1 MENLLDFIVS
11 LKLLILPII
20 YIIIGIIAY
29 EIIKRII
36 KKVTLNGQK
45 KFQRKQ
51 QKQRIE
57 TLISLVL
64 NIIKYIIVVIVIV
77 GILGTFGVN
86 ITSIVA
92 GLGVTTAI
100 IGLAFQDLAK
110 DIIAGFSII
119 TEAQY
124 EVGDTIEVDGFMGEV
139 VFLGLKTTRI
149 RDYKGATKIIAN
161 HNMDKIINYSINNSL
176 AVVDIPIDY
185 DNDIEKVE
193 KVLNKLAEEL
203 DGKIKEARGRMQVW
217 GIDGIENSDV
227 IFRIV
232 LEVEPMKHL
241 AIQRYLRKEIKRAFD
256 EAGIKEPF
264 TRYEVHNGK

>member
-1 MENLLDFIVS
+1 MKLFDITIDIM
-11 LKLLILPII
+11 LLILPII
-20 YIIIGIIAY
+20 YIIFGIVGY
-29 EIIKRII
+29 EIIKKII
-36 KKVTLNGQK
+36 KKVTINSK
-45 KFQRKQ
+45 KRLLKKQ
-51 QKQRIE
+51 QKQRLE
-57 TLISLVL
+57 TLVSLIL

-77 GILGTFGVN
+77 GILATYGINV
-86 ITSIVA
+86 TSIVA

-161 HNMDKIINYSINNSL
+161 HNMDKIINYSLNNSL

-185 DNDIEKVE
+185 DNDAEKVE
-193 KVLNKLAEEL
+193 KVLNNLAEEL
-203 DGKIKEARGRMQVW
+203 DGTIKEAKGKMQVW
-217 GIDGIENSDV
+217 GINGIEEGDI
-227 IFRIV
+227 IFRVV
-232 LEVEPMKHL
+232 LEVEPMKHI
-241 AIQRYLRKEIKRAFD
+241 AIERYLRKEIKRAFD
-256 EAGIKEPF
+256 KAGIKEPF
-264 TRYEVHNGK
+264 SRFEVHNGK